1 MQSAAYWIALLAVVM
16 FLPFLSVWFI
26 IHPFIHTWRRLGPA
40 KTYLIVAATVLAMMA
55 VLFAVRQPL
64 LSVRFGGRPAFAIA
78 GGLLLAASLAIG
90 VAMKRRFPI
99 AVLLGLPEVSPPAAG
114 GTLVTGG
121 IYSHLRHP
129 RYLQVM
135 LGLAAFALFTNY
147 LALYA
152 LLAVCLPLIYL
163 VVLFEEREL
172 RHRFGE
178 EYERYCQQVP
188 RFLPRIFRRRAPG
201 P

>member
-1 MQSAAYWIALLAVVM
+1 MQAAAYWIALLTVVM

-26 IHPFIHTWRRLGPA
+26 IHPLIHTWRRLGPA
-40 KTYLIVAATVLAMMA
+40 KTYLIVAAVVLAMMTA
-55 VLFAVRQPL
+55 LFAVRGPL
-64 LSVRFGGRPAFAIA
+64 LSVQFGLRPAFVIA

-90 VAMKRRFPI
+90 IAMKRRFPL
-99 AVLLGLPEVSPPAAG
+99 ATLVGLPEVSPPAAG
-114 GTLVTGG
+114 GALVTEG
-121 IYSHLRHP
+121 IYSHIRHP

-152 LLAVCLPLIYL
+152 LLAVCLPLIHL

-178 EYERYCQQVP
+178 DYDSYCQQVP
-188 RFLPRIFRRRAPG
+188 RFLPRVLGRRAPG

>member
-40 KTYLIVAATVLAMMA
+40 KTYLIVAAIVLAMMA
-55 VLFAVRQPL
+55 ALFAIRGPL
-64 LSVRFGGRPAFAIA
+64 LSVRFGLRPSFAIA
-78 GGLLLAASLAIG
+78 GGLLFAASLAIG
-90 VAMKRRFPI
+90 IAMKRRFPVT
-99 AVLLGLPEVSPPAAG
+99 ALVGLPEVSPPAAG
-114 GTLVTGG
+114 GALVTQG
-121 IYSHLRHP
+121 IYSHIRHP

-152 LLAVCLPLIYL
+152 LLAVSIPLIYL

-172 RHRFGE
+172 RHRFGG
-178 EYERYCQQVP
+178 EYERYCREVP
-188 RFLPRIFRRRAPG
+188 RFLPRIFRRRLPG

>member
-1 MQSAAYWIALLAVVM
+1 MESAAYWIALLTLVM

-40 KTYLIVAATVLAMMA
+40 KTYLIVAAIVLAMMA
-55 VLFAVRQPL
+55 ALFAVRQPL
-64 LSVRFGGRPAFAIA
+64 LSVRFGLRPAFAIA

-90 VAMKRRFPI
+90 IAMKRRFPL
-99 AVLLGLPEVSPPAAG
+99 AALFGLPEVSPPAAG

-172 RHRFGE
+172 RGRFGE
-178 EYERYCQQVP
+178 EYERYCREVP